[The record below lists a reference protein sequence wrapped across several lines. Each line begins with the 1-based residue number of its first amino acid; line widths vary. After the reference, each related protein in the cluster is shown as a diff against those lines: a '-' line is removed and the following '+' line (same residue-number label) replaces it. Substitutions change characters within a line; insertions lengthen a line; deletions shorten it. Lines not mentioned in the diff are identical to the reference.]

1 MRCLYSRFER
11 YPNCVTKV
19 LQTLLRYLDR
29 REWLTKRYL
38 PQITGPYRVELG
50 SAGVSP
56 AVARASCPSH
66 VRRNACRAAVRAV
79 LKELISPTTLSLPEI
94 ERWSGAGGHFPGPG
108 GKRQRR
114 PW

>member
-29 REWLTKRYL
+29 REWLRRRYL

-50 SAGVSP
+50 GAGVSP
-56 AVARASCPSH
+56 AVARPSCPRT
-66 VRRNACRAAVRAV
+66 VGRNALRAAVTSVPQGTKTPTPLLSRRTEPRSRAGRHV
-79 LKELISPTTLSLPEI
+79 AG
-94 ERWSGAGGHFPGPG
+94 SGR
-108 GKRQRR
+108 KRH
-114 PW
+114 

>member
-66 VRRNACRAAVRAV
+66 VRRNACRAAVTAAV
-79 LKELISPTTLSLPEI
+79 PEPRTPTTLSLPGTDP
-94 ERWSGAGGHFPGPG
+94 RAGAGSAVPGPG
-108 GKRQRR
+108 
-114 PW
+114 